1 MKQLNKVTKLIC
13 ICILFLFSIIFLS
26 CNKENKLSQ
35 IETYSGK
42 KISVE
47 SLDEFLNTQMDSLG
61 IPGLSI
67 AIINNGEI
75 AYQNAL
81 GVTSTATKEAITNN
95 SVFASASLVK
105 SVTAF
110 FVMRLSEKGI
120 IDIDRELYFYLPD
133 EEMEID
139 QRYKDVTARMVLSH
153 RTGFPNWRWFDN
165 PPENIDIERG
175 DFFMVNDANTA
186 FNYSGE
192 AYEYLGRVIAH
203 LNFVNMNELG
213 DIFQKE
219 VAEPLGMEHAY
230 VIWDDYLYNNKVFG
244 HIDGK
249 ALGRQSGSG
258 GLPHINSLMYG
269 RLTTEA
275 SSYAHFL
282 TSIINGKG
290 LYPETY
296 KDMLSPY
303 TTIPKDNV
311 SYTEDGI
318 THWAL
323 GFGIKP
329 MKNDTIYR
337 HGGSVKGAQ
346 SEYAFSIN
354 KKYGYV
360 FFVNCEKGNAFNEKL
375 ERFLEI
381 DKD

>member
-1 MKQLNKVTKLIC
+1 MNKFSFTLVLLLLSN
-13 ICILFLFSIIFLS
+13 LFQS
-26 CNKENKLSQ
+26 CEKNPETNQ
-35 IETYSGK
+35 IETYEGEI
-42 KISVE
+42 ISIE
-47 SLDEFLNTQMDSLG
+47 SLDEFLTTQMDSLG
-61 IPGLSI
+61 IPALSI

-75 AYQNAL
+75 AYHNAL
-81 GVTSTATKEAITNN
+81 GVTSTTTKEAVSNN
-95 SVFASASLVK
+95 SVFTSASLVK

-120 IDIDRELYFYLPD
+120 IDIDRPLYFYLPD

-153 RTGFPNWRWFDN
+153 QSGFPNWRWFDK

-203 LNFVNMNELG
+203 LNYVNMNELS

-230 VIWDDYLYNNKVFG
+230 VVWDDYLYNNKVFG

-249 ALGRQSGSG
+249 ALGRQSGGG

-296 KDMLSPY
+296 KDMLSPH

-311 SYTEDGI
+311 NYTEDGI
-318 THWAL
+318 TDWAL

-329 MKNDTIYR
+329 IKNDTIYR

-360 FFVNCEKGNAFNEKL
+360 FFVNCEKGNEFNENL
-375 ERFLEI
+375 EKFLDLESNL
-381 DKD
+381 